1 MFFRTPSQ
9 AICNPDMNQQIQEAL
24 NMLGPRYPDTG
35 RLGVLRVVISCPS
48 ELDDDSV
55 ENIVHKELDG
65 HLMATVS
72 MEKIVTEYND
82 LQALLSLRRKRSAQE
97 DLSNQPKRT
106 QVQPRLARAGSL
118 DAMEEMALIRRTRD
132 AE

>member
-1 MFFRTPSQ
+1 MFFRTPSRT
-9 AICNPDMNQQIQEAL
+9 IRNPDMNQQIQEAL
-24 NMLGPRYPDTG
+24 GMLGPRHPDTG

-82 LQALLSLRRKRSAQE
+82 LRALLSLRQKRSAQE
-97 DLSNQPKRT
+97 DLNNQPKRT
-106 QVQPRLARAGSL
+106 RVQPRRAV
-118 DAMEEMALIRRTRD
+118 DIADR
-132 AE
+132 